1 MGIRVVFY
9 IARHEFRTIYT
20 SVDKFEDALLHITPP
35 SLRHCGLPLLAGE
48 LHDSAFVQRQIYG

>member
-20 SVDKFEDALLHITPP
+20 SVDKFEDALFHITKFKTLW
-35 SLRHCGLPLLAGE
+35 STLFSWG
-48 LHDSAFVQRQIYG
+48 VT